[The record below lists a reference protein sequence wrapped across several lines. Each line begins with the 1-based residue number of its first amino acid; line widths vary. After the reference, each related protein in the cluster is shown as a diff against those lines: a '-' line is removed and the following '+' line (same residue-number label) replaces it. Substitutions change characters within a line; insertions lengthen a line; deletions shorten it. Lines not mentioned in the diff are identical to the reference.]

1 MTANGD
7 KVYLFTVGGEYYNT
21 AGMEIIDKNVLV
33 DFIYQHKNIM
43 PGRIQ
48 QWL

>member
-1 MTANGD
+1 MTD
-7 KVYLFTVGGEYYNT
+7 KD
-21 AGMEIIDKNVLV
+21 IIDKNGLV